1 MGEREAR
8 PAKGRGGSTSMY
20 RQLRLDALHLSK
32 VTGRGAYRIGGHSK
46 LVCIQNRREMLYNWV
61 SALLCAG
68 GIGGL

>member
-1 MGEREAR
+1 
-8 PAKGRGGSTSMY
+8 MY